1 AGDACASAVPAPV
14 VLARPR
20 RPRAAAPRPYPPS
33 SRPHLSFHHPL
44 VLFFLCPETARA
56 ELRRASLLGSGH
68 LRRIPS
74 NHSSSTSPA
83 TFTTKPLAQPSL
95 PAPGIAD
102 LAAAIAAVRPSSAL
116 LAVILA
122 VLHPGVKLQAADAHP
137 CRRLCQAALLGCHD
151 VVEYE
156 LV

>member
-1 AGDACASAVPAPV
+1 VLELQRRGLILLAAGLTSH
-14 VLARPR
+14 
-20 RPRAAAPRPYPPS
+20 S
-33 SRPHLSFHHPL
+33 ISLSC
-44 VLFFLCPETARA
+44 FFLCPETVRA

-83 TFTTKPLAQPSL
+83 TSTTKPLAQPSL

-102 LAAAIAAVRPSSAL
+102 LTAAIAAVRPSSAL

-122 VLHPGVKLQAADAHP
+122 VLHP
-137 CRRLCQAALLGCHD
+137 
-151 VVEYE
+151 
-156 LV
+156 